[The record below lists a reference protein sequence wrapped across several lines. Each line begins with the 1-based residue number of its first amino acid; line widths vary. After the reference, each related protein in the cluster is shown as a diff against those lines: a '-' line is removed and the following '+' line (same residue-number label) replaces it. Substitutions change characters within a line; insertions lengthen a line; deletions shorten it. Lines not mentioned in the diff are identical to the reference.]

1 MARIAGSPVVPV
13 LALALA
19 WTLPWLGPSGSTL
32 RLGVNIAIFASVALG
47 LQVIWGFC
55 GQPSFGHAALF
66 GVGAYTLAIL
76 TVREGMGPWPAL
88 GAAAVLGMIGGVL
101 MGLPA
106 LRVRAEQL
114 ALVTFALGE
123 ALRVVE
129 ANASLTGGSG
139 GIAGVSPLTLWGEPL
154 VSAADLYRP
163 ALVLLAAAYLIARLV
178 RRSAAGRAMLTVR
191 HDEALAMTLNIRPA
205 PVKLLAFAVGGLL
218 AGLAGGFAA
227 SFNGF
232 VSSVSFGIIASF
244 QLVVM
249 VLLGGL
255 GRLWG
260 AVAGA
265 AVVLLVDDRL
275 QTRPDVRLGATG
287 AAMIL
292 VVLARTG
299 ALRAA
304 AEQLRTRV
312 RRAVTR

>member
-1 MARIAGSPVVPV
+1 MAASPFAPV
-13 LALALA
+13 LVLAVAWAVPLA
-19 WTLPWLGPSGSTL
+19 EPSGSTL
-32 RLGVNIAIFASVALG
+32 RLGVNIAIFATVALG

-55 GQPSFGHAALF
+55 GQPSFGHAALV
-66 GVGAYTLAIL
+66 GVGAYTVAIL
-76 TVREGMGPWPAL
+76 TVNEGIGPWPAL
-88 GAAAVLGMIGGVL
+88 GVAAAAGAVAGVL

-106 LRVRAEQL
+106 LRVRAAQL

-129 ANASLTGGSG
+129 GNASLTGGSG
-139 GIAGVSPLTLWGEPL
+139 GIAGVAPLTLGGNAL

-163 ALVLLAAAYLIARLV
+163 ALVLLAAAYVVARLV
-178 RRSAAGRAMLTVR
+178 RRSAAGRAMLAVR
-191 HDEALAMTLNIRPA
+191 HDEVLARTLGLRPG

-265 AVVLLVDDRL
+265 AVVLLADDRL
-275 QTRPDVRLGATG
+275 QTRPDIRLAATG

-299 ALRAA
+299 ALRAG
-304 AEQLRTRV
+304 AEQVRTTMRRV
-312 RRAVTR
+312 AAR